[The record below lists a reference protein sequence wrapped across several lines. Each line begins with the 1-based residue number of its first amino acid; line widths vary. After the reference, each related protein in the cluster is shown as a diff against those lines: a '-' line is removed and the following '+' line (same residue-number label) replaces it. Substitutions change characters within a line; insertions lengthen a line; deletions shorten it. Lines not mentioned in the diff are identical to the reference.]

1 MQMTNGANFQRA
13 DPMLCSCLVQTLEIY
28 EKALSFDFTAI
39 LLNETLDDP
48 SSTNL
53 PSSWKEFVEKPE
65 TVANLFRIIK
75 TNIPHETQQSI
86 KMKACQC
93 LQHLAN
99 IRHSL
104 FENSETRIKYV
115 TFFVT
120 ECIHM
125 LQSPALSNYILKDRA
140 IYKEFVPIFCKL
152 QNNF

>member
-1 MQMTNGANFQRA
+1 
-13 DPMLCSCLVQTLEIY
+13 
-28 EKALSFDFTAI
+28 
-39 LLNETLDDP
+39 
-48 SSTNL
+48 
-53 PSSWKEFVEKPE
+53 
-65 TVANLFRIIK
+65 
-75 TNIPHETQQSI
+75 
-86 KMKACQC
+86 MKACQC

-125 LQSPALSNYILKDRA
+125 FQSPALSNYILKDRA